1 MELKN
6 LGLVALLPALL
17 VAAPALAADDDKP
30 PEPVVLKNVPP
41 RFSWDFAV
49 QASYSMLPQFDA
61 APPWMGIGFRGSWG
75 RHWGNTGNHRLG
87 PSLSAT
93 FEGPIAVQWANY
105 FEPAASYDF
114 VSEKRLWAGASL
126 GASVIVNVD
135 LQSAA
140 SYITTVDFAPM
151 VSARI
156 GYSTQYS
163 ILMKRFFVG
172 VEPKFRLVD
181 GILPSFG
188 GAIIIGTG
196 MGY

>member
-1 MELKN
+1 MELKT
-6 LGLVALLPALL
+6 LSWLALAPMVLL
-17 VAAPALAADDDKP
+17 ATPALAQDDDKP

-61 APPWMGIGFRGSWG
+61 APPWMGIGFRTSWG
-75 RHWGNTGNHRLG
+75 RHWGSTGNHRFG
-87 PSLSAT
+87 PSFAAS

-114 VSEKRLWAGASL
+114 VGENRFWAGASL

-135 LQSAA
+135 LQDQA

-151 VSARI
+151 VAARI

-163 ILMKRFFVG
+163 VLMKRFFVG

-188 GAIIIGTG
+188 GSIVIGTG